1 MQSNII
7 MRSKYIL
14 KMSLKNLLLRIP
26 KSRSYFRHLMEPLE
40 SFEQENGVNE
50 VERREDPQVYGHGKG
65 YRYLRQYKLN
75 F

>member
-1 MQSNII
+1 
-7 MRSKYIL
+7 
-14 KMSLKNLLLRIP
+14 
-26 KSRSYFRHLMEPLE
+26 MEPLE